1 MCPDLNPAH
10 WVRRRLHGERHAI
23 VFHLTSGGWLF
34 DSELLPSLSDETLTR
49 RAQRGDAQAFD
60 MLVQRHGP
68 ALYRFVARTTPQRTD
83 CDDIVQESLI
93 AAWKALPS
101 FAFRSSLRTW
111 LFSIATRK
119 TADVL
124 RRRAPVVDSD
134 ALDTAV
140 AQGPGPVERATD
152 REFLDALGQELGR
165 LPYPARA
172 AWWLR
177 EVDGLSVAEI
187 ASVLRT
193 TEGSV
198 RGHLQRT
205 RQRLA
210 EKLREYR
217 P

>member
-1 MCPDLNPAH
+1 M
-10 WVRRRLHGERHAI
+10 
-23 VFHLTSGGWLF
+23 F

-49 RAQRGDAQAFD
+49 RAQRGDAAAFD
-60 MLVQRHGP
+60 VLVQRHGP
-68 ALYRFVARTTPQRTD
+68 ALRRFVARTMPDPGD

-101 FAFRSSLRTW
+101 FGHRSALRTW
-111 LFSIATRK
+111 LFSIASRK

-124 RRRAPVVDSD
+124 RRRAPVVDSEAVQD
-134 ALDTAV
+134 AV
-140 AQGPGPVERATD
+140 FGGPGPVEKAAD
-152 REFLDALGQELGR
+152 RDFLDALGRELSR

-187 ASVLRT
+187 AEVLHT

-210 EKLREYR
+210 EALEGYR
-217 P
+217 G

>member
-1 MCPDLNPAH
+1 M
-10 WVRRRLHGERHAI
+10 
-23 VFHLTSGGWLF
+23 F

-49 RAQRGDAQAFD
+49 RAQRGDAAAFD
-60 MLVQRHGP
+60 VLVQRHAP
-68 ALYRFVARTTPQRTD
+68 ALHRFVARTMPERSD

-101 FAFRSSLRTW
+101 FGHRSTLRTW
-111 LFSIATRK
+111 LFSIAARK

-124 RRRAPVVDSD
+124 RRRAPVVDSE
-134 ALDTAV
+134 AVQEAV
-140 AQGPGPVERATD
+140 AEGPGPVEKATD
-152 REFLDALGQELGR
+152 REFLDALGRELGR

-177 EVDGLSVAEI
+177 EVDGLSIAEI
-187 ASVLRT
+187 AEVLHT

-210 EKLREYR
+210 EALEGYR
-217 P
+217 G

>member
-1 MCPDLNPAH
+1 MSGADLL
-10 WVRRRLHGERHAI
+10 R
-23 VFHLTSGGWLF
+23 
-34 DSELLPSLSDETLTR
+34 SLSDETLTR
-49 RAQRGDAQAFD
+49 RAQRGDTAAFD
-60 MLVQRHGP
+60 VLVQRHAP
-68 ALYRFVARTTPQRTD
+68 AMHRFVARTMPERSD

-93 AAWKALPS
+93 AAWKALPN

-111 LFSIATRK
+111 LFSIASRK

-124 RRRAPVVDSD
+124 RRRAPVVDSE
-134 ALDTAV
+134 AV
-140 AQGPGPVERATD
+140 VEAAASGPGPVEKATD
-152 REFLDALGQELGR
+152 RDFLDALGRELGR

-187 ASVLRT
+187 AAVLRT

-210 EKLREYR
+210 EALGEYW

>member
-1 MCPDLNPAH
+1 M
-10 WVRRRLHGERHAI
+10 
-23 VFHLTSGGWLF
+23 F
-34 DSELLPSLSDETLTR
+34 DAELLPSLSDETLTR
-49 RAQRGDAQAFD
+49 RAQRGDAAAFD
-60 MLVQRHGP
+60 VLVARHAP
-68 ALYRFVARTTPQRTD
+68 ALHRFVARTLPERSD

-93 AAWKALPS
+93 AAWKALPN
-101 FAFRSSLRTW
+101 FAFRSTLRTW
-111 LFSIATRK
+111 LFSIAARK
-119 TADVL
+119 TADLL
-124 RRRAPVVDSD
+124 RRRAPVVDSETVD
-134 ALDTAV
+134 EV
-140 AQGPGPVERATD
+140 AASGPGPVEQATD
-152 REFLDALGQELGR
+152 KDFLAALSRELGR

-205 RQRLA
+205 RRRLA
-210 EKLREYR
+210 EALEEYW

>member
-1 MCPDLNPAH
+1 M
-10 WVRRRLHGERHAI
+10 
-23 VFHLTSGGWLF
+23 F